1 MNYEQK
7 VNSIFDS
14 LENMWI
20 FIREAVERFK
30 VDEDMLLTKEEAA
43 MVLNCSSRT
52 IARLQERREIEFVV
66 IRGAVRFTKQSLRDI
81 IKRNTIRISPQ
92 TKSDFE
98 NNFRTI
104 ISTRTK

>member
-7 VNSIFDS
+7 VNAIFDS

-30 VDEDMLLTKEEAA
+30 ADEDMLLTKEEAA

-52 IARLQERREIEFVV
+52 IARLQEKREIEYVV

-81 IKRNTIRISPQ
+81 IKRNTIRVSPQ
-92 TKSDFE
+92 TKRDFE
-98 NNFRTI
+98 SNFRTI